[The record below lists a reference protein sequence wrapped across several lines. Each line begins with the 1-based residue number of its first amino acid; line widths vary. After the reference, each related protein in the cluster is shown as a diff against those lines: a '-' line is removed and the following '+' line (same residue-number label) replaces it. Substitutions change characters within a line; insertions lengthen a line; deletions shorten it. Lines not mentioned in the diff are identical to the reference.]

1 MKTFEQQYTESS
13 STVPSNTFGASSSGY
28 QGQSSSSPDL
38 GGDVD
43 SGSSNNISYATNGG
57 NGGNGTGASGL
68 SSDTTDINEIDVNS
82 EGGAGEINAAITR
95 EQWEDYKARF
105 QPYEDRLAAI
115 FKNGGLMEG
124 EAERIPEAVNQ
135 SFDTMRGIADRRLSR
150 YGIAPNKDQTTSRD
164 RMASLDKAIA
174 SVDAKNNL
182 WATADER
189 QDKIMTGGIDTMRK
203 GS

>member
-43 SGSSNNISYATNGG
+43 SGSSNNISYATNGD
-57 NGGNGTGASGL
+57 NGGNGTGARGL

-95 EQWEDYKARF
+95 EQWEDYKKRF

-115 FKNGGLMEG
+115 YKNGGMMEG

-135 SFDTMRGIADRRLSR
+135 SFTTMRGIADRQLSR
-150 YGIAPNKDQTTSRD
+150 YGISPNEDQAVSRN
-164 RMASLDKAIA
+164 RMASLDQAIA

-182 WATADER
+182 YATADER

>member
-1 MKTFEQQYTESS
+1 MKTYEDAYTS
-13 STVPSNTFGASSSGY
+13 AY

-38 GGDVD
+38 GNYGAGGVSNKIAYDGDGAGQGSVD
-43 SGSSNNISYATNGG
+43 G
-57 NGGNGTGASGL
+57 GL
-68 SSDTTDINEIDVNS
+68 SNVNGDPNSIDVNS
-82 EGGAGEINAAITR
+82 KGGAGELNAAITR

-124 EAERIPEAVNQ
+124 EAERIPEAGNQ

>member
-57 NGGNGTGASGL
+57 NGGNGTGARGL

-95 EQWEDYKARF
+95 EQWEDYKKRF

-115 FKNGGLMEG
+115 YKNGGMMEG

-135 SFDTMRGIADRRLSR
+135 SFTTMRGIADRQLSR
-150 YGIAPNKDQTTSRD
+150 YGISPNEDQAVSRN
-164 RMASLDKAIA
+164 RMASLDQAIA

-182 WATADER
+182 YATADER

>member
-43 SGSSNNISYATNGG
+43 SGSSNNISYATNGD
-57 NGGNGTGASGL
+57 NGGNGTGARGL

-95 EQWEDYKARF
+95 EQWEDYKKRF

-115 FKNGGLMEG
+115 YKNGGMMEG

-135 SFDTMRGIADRRLSR
+135 SFTTMRGIADRQLSR
-150 YGIAPNKDQTTSRD
+150 YGISPNEDQAVSRN
-164 RMASLDKAIA
+164 RMASLDQAIA

-182 WATADER
+182 YATADER
-189 QDKIMTGGIDTMRK
+189 QDKIMTGGINTMRQK
-203 GS
+203 G